1 MLLHLRKG
9 KDGYNIE
16 VEEISDKRHTS
27 NSNNNNNPSASSGK
41 YVDLA
46 VVPHERIPYIA
57 EVRIGILLLLL
68 SLHLLLGHIAIWKVV
83 RWKARSMYIS
93 SRTSNFI

>member
-68 SLHLLLGHIAIWKVV
+68 SLHLLL
-83 RWKARSMYIS
+83 RSYRYLES
-93 SRTSNFI
+93 CALEGTEHVYQ